1 MVYLKYFA
9 SLAVAWFIGVFGFS
23 QIFISL
29 RVSLPFT
36 KYLELKYGGID
47 AHAIRSRAWCT
58 VALWLVILG
67 GIAAGLFFWNDRD
80 VLIGAGIGAALAIL
94 ATFAKSKPGPN
105 TIPEY
110 FQAYGR
116 MISEE
121 TMKKIGDDVEKMN
134 GGGNGQDS

>member
-36 KYLELKYGGID
+36 KYLDLKYGGID
-47 AHAIRSRAWCT
+47 AWAIRSKVWGT

-80 VLIGAGIGAALAIL
+80 ILIGAGIGAALAIL

-121 TMKKIGDDVEKMN
+121 TMTKIGEDVEKMN
-134 GGGNGQDS
+134 GGGNGQDT